1 MGTDLHSRRQRNHGR
16 KLKKVL
22 FIGFLAGLVCGLLL
36 GALAFIIGNAW
47 KEKRNEAENAAK
59 KNKEVSRQAS
69 FHGNAATV
77 GLNTDTYPSKRMT
90 GDWC

>member
-36 GALAFIIGNAW
+36 GALVFIIGNAW
-47 KEKRNEAENAAK
+47 KEKRNEAENATK
-59 KNKEVSRQAS
+59 KIKKFPDRLHFMEMRRQSA
-69 FHGNAATV
+69 
-77 GLNTDTYPSKRMT
+77 
-90 GDWC
+90 

>member
-47 KEKRNEAENAAK
+47 KEKK
-59 KNKEVSRQAS
+59 K
-69 FHGNAATV
+69 
-77 GLNTDTYPSKRMT
+77 
-90 GDWC
+90 

>member
-47 KEKRNEAENAAK
+47 KEKRK
-59 KNKEVSRQAS
+59 VLVNKCVGTTYKGRYFSVHYCQKQAYQ
-69 FHGNAATV
+69 H
-77 GLNTDTYPSKRMT
+77 K
-90 GDWC
+90 C

>member
-47 KEKRNEAENAAK
+47 KEKEMKPEMLRK
-59 KNKEVSRQAS
+59 KIKKFPDRLHFMEMRRQSA
-69 FHGNAATV
+69 
-77 GLNTDTYPSKRMT
+77 
-90 GDWC
+90 